1 MEELLVRMRLG
12 FTVCGAPL
20 SIVGL
25 RFGAEEWSRG
35 TEVMSGGAR
44 LSMRLILRVDEEER
58 SRQDFWTRGVESKM
72 ILKPKYTRL

>member
-25 RFGAEEWSRG
+25 GLGAEER
-35 TEVMSGGAR
+35 SGGVEEMCYR
-44 LSMRLILRVDEEER
+44 PTLIFP
-58 SRQDFWTRGVESKM
+58 DFSLFFLTF
-72 ILKPKYTRL
+72 